1 MTTSSGP
8 NRRSGGDAGVV
19 AILSAA
25 STFAAVLGVLLM
37 AGLLGQFGIDDTW
50 GNPGTEA
57 YQRYER
63 FNRLMA
69 VVLGLEALCLP
80 ALALA
85 TRSRFGSSRP
95 AWLWITVAGWL
106 GMAAATAAE
115 FWFFSGLAYGRGNAR
130 DVAFTA
136 FGIAGLVLQA
146 GVVLLGL
153 SLLRRR
159 AAPRAV
165 AVAVLAFPLLD
176 VALYVVGFSIFLPV
190 TIFALAVGLFTIRS
204 AQRGGSGAL
213 TGRPGAGR

>member
-1 MTTSSGP
+1 M
-8 NRRSGGDAGVV
+8 V

-25 STFAAVLGVLLM
+25 STFAAVLGLLLM

-85 TRSRFGSSRP
+85 NRSTFGSSHP
-95 AWLWITVAGWL
+95 AWLWISVAGWL

-115 FWFFSGLAYGRGNAR
+115 FWFFSGLAYGKGNAR

-146 GVVLLGL
+146 GVVLLGV

-165 AVAVLAFPLLD
+165 AVAVLAFLLLN

-190 TIFALAVGLFTIRS
+190 TILALAVGLFTIMS
-204 AQRGGSGAL
+204 VQRGGSGAL
-213 TGRPGAGR
+213 IGRPGAGR